1 VERTLADEQLIA
13 QARDGD
19 AAAYASLIRRHQDVA
34 FRTAMLITGNAQDAE
49 DAAQDGFVKAWRAL
63 RRFRV
68 GEPLR
73 PWLLTIVANE
83 ARNRR
88 RSAGRRER
96 LVLRA
101 AAATPVAVSGADE
114 PRLDHDELAA
124 ALGRLRHEDRVVI
137 GCRYVLSLSEA
148 ETAAAL
154 GVARGTVKSRLS
166 RALERLRG
174 ELGDA

>member
-19 AAAYASLIRRHQDVA
+19 AAAYAALIRRHQDVA

-63 RRFRV
+63 GRFRL

-101 AAATPVAVSGADE
+101 AAAAPVALSGADE

-137 GCRYVLSLSEA
+137 GCRYLLSLSEA